1 MAADAVLV
9 QEPDG
14 ASHVLVRETGRRL
27 PGRERRILYW
37 RFFEDMTH
45 SAIAAELGLSQ
56 MHVSRLISRALAR
69 VRAEVEHNA
78 EQEYGAAA

>member
-1 MAADAVLV
+1 
-9 QEPDG
+9 
-14 ASHVLVRETGRRL
+14 
-27 PGRERRILYW
+27 
-37 RFFEDMTH
+37 MTH